1 MYFLLSPAKN
11 LDETC
16 ALPPA
21 VESYLQYAPLADH
34 QPMLMPQACALM
46 ALLKPLDP
54 VDLMALLGISHKLA
68 ATNAERNQRWAWDD
82 DRPFTLDHAKPALY
96 LFAGDVYQGLDAN
109 SLSLAAVE
117 YLQQHLGIL
126 SGLYGVL
133 KPLDFIMPYRLEMGS
148 KLANARGNN
157 LYEFWGNQIGDTL
170 AKRMA
175 QNGDTVLINL
185 ASNEYFKAV
194 KSASLSQTVITPR
207 FEDGKNGTYKVISFY
222 AKHARGLM
230 MRYAACHQLKNPE
243 ELQNFDLDG
252 YYFVPEASSKT
263 QFVFRREHD

>member
-11 LDETC
+11 LAENR
-16 ALPPA
+16 ALPPT
-21 VESYLQYAPLADH
+21 VGKRLHNAPLPDH
-34 QPMLMPQACALM
+34 QPALMPQACTLM

-54 VDLMALLGISHKLA
+54 INLMTLLGISHKLA
-68 ATNAERNQRWAWDD
+68 EVNAERNQRWVWDD
-82 DRPFTLDHAKPALY
+82 NQPFDLERAKPALY
-96 LFAGDVYQGLDAN
+96 LFAGDVYQGLDAD
-109 SLSLAAVE
+109 SLTLDAIE
-117 YLQQHLGIL
+117 YLQRHLGIL

-148 KLANARGNN
+148 KLANAHGNN
-157 LYEFWGNQIGDTL
+157 LYQFWGDQIGEII
-170 AKRMA
+170 AQRMA

-194 KSASLSQTVITPR
+194 QSTNLPQSIITPR

-230 MRYAACHQLKNPE
+230 MRYAACHALSKPE

-252 YYFVPEASSKT
+252 YYFVPDASSET
-263 QFVFRREHD
+263 EFVFRREHH